1 MNRGYIRVAR
11 IASLAVA
18 LTAGGAGAQGSPLS
32 EARDSIR
39 TGKYKDAI
47 AMLAKIGPA
56 DTEWVDAQRELARTY
71 ATVGR
76 YDDAEAVARRAT
88 SAKGGAFLWNTL
100 GEVLLLRGKRAPAE
114 SAFVRAVAE
123 HVPDSLT
130 AALNLAVVHYDRG
143 DRARAMKEFDRFIDV
158 YNAGGDLTS
167 DDLVAIATAVEYL
180 GVNDPQLFK
189 DALKAFDKALMADGE
204 NIEARVKLGEL
215 FLDKYQFGEAQKT
228 FEEVLSLN
236 PSHPRALLGAARRLE
251 ADGKPGVDSLVR
263 MALSVNPDY
272 VDAHI
277 FRAEQFID
285 LEEYAAAQQSIDRA
299 LRVNP
304 NASRGIAV
312 AAAIKFLA
320 HDNAGYE
327 ALRQRALALDPADAE
342 FYATMAEMAGH
353 VRLYSAAVDFA
364 KQGVAADPKSWHA
377 HGLLGMNLLRRGQ
390 IDGGKKSLDV
400 SFAGDPYNVWIK
412 NTLDLLDTY
421 KNYDELTSEHFRF
434 MIEKSESAVL
444 SIYLKELAEQAYST
458 FATKYAYTPPPPVRI
473 EVYRSHADFS
483 VRTVGLAGLGALGV
497 SFGTTLAFDSP
508 AAKDAGPFN
517 WGSTVWHELAHT
529 FTLGMTD
536 HRVPRWLS
544 EGLSVYEEH
553 KAKPGWGFNV
563 TPDFIIAFKTG
574 KLVPVSRMNDG
585 FMHPAFP
592 QQVGL
597 SYYQASLVCDYIA
610 RDWGEPALLKM
621 LLAYK
626 EGQTTEQVFQK
637 VLNTDIKAFDKKFD
651 DYVRARF
658 ASAIASLP
666 AEPPEIDRRMPAQEL
681 LRRAAAAPGDF
692 GVQLMVGAAL
702 AAQGNLDAAI
712 APLEKARS
720 LFPEYGGG
728 DSPSAR
734 LADIYA
740 KKGEDR
746 KAADMLAK
754 WVTLTETNYKGLL
767 ELATLLE
774 KLGDLR
780 GAAEAVDRAMYVNPF
795 DIALHQHLADL
806 YKAVGSPK
814 QVVRERM
821 AVVALAPVDKADALY
836 QLALAHHE
844 AGDAARARTAVL
856 RALEEAPN
864 FERAQTLLLTLYE
877 ARNRSGERTP

>member
-1 MNRGYIRVAR
+1 
-11 IASLAVA
+11 
-18 LTAGGAGAQGSPLS
+18 
-32 EARDSIR
+32 
-39 TGKYKDAI
+39 
-47 AMLAKIGPA
+47 
-56 DTEWVDAQRELARTY
+56 
-71 ATVGR
+71 
-76 YDDAEAVARRAT
+76 
-88 SAKGGAFLWNTL
+88 
-100 GEVLLLRGKRAPAE
+100 
-114 SAFVRAVAE
+114 
-123 HVPDSLT
+123 
-130 AALNLAVVHYDRG
+130 
-143 DRARAMKEFDRFIDV
+143 
-158 YNAGGDLTS
+158 
-167 DDLVAIATAVEYL
+167 
-180 GVNDPQLFK
+180 
-189 DALKAFDKALMADGE
+189 
-204 NIEARVKLGEL
+204 
-215 FLDKYQFGEAQKT
+215 
-228 FEEVLSLN
+228 
-236 PSHPRALLGAARRLE
+236 
-251 ADGKPGVDSLVR
+251 
-263 MALSVNPDY
+263 
-272 VDAHI
+272 
-277 FRAEQFID
+277 
-285 LEEYAAAQQSIDRA
+285 
-299 LRVNP
+299 
-304 NASRGIAV
+304 
-312 AAAIKFLA
+312 
-320 HDNAGYE
+320 
-327 ALRQRALALDPADAE
+327 
-342 FYATMAEMAGH
+342 
-353 VRLYSAAVDFA
+353 
-364 KQGVAADPKSWHA
+364 
-377 HGLLGMNLLRRGQ
+377 
-390 IDGGKKSLDV
+390 
-400 SFAGDPYNVWIK
+400 
-412 NTLDLLDTY
+412 
-421 KNYDELTSEHFRF
+421 
-434 MIEKSESAVL
+434 
-444 SIYLKELAEQAYST
+444 
-458 FATKYAYTPPPPVRI
+458 
-473 EVYRSHADFS
+473 
-483 VRTVGLAGLGALGV
+483 
-497 SFGTTLAFDSP
+497 
-508 AAKDAGPFN
+508 
-517 WGSTVWHELAHT
+517 
-529 FTLGMTD
+529 
-536 HRVPRWLS
+536 
-544 EGLSVYEEH
+544 
-553 KAKPGWGFNV
+553 
-563 TPDFIIAFKTG
+563 
-574 KLVPVSRMNDG
+574 
-585 FMHPAFP
+585 
-592 QQVGL
+592 
-597 SYYQASLVCDYIA
+597 
-610 RDWGEPALLKM
+610 M